1 MVARLARQGIKVT
14 GVSKATLGLP
24 EIVRTWV
31 AAGVHSIGE
40 SRIES
45 IESLSLPGV
54 NYVGGSRQ
62 LRRRVGPPPPCHGR
76 GVDRADGRGRLA
88 GN

>member
-1 MVARLARQGIKVT
+1 MVNRLARQGIKVT

-45 IESLSLPGV
+45 IESLS
-54 NYVGGSRQ
+54 R
-62 LRRRVGPPPPCHGR
+62 C
-76 GVDRADGRGRLA
+76 
-88 GN
+88 